1 MYSDVQLFID
11 GQWCDGA
18 SGQTLPI
25 ANPATGTTLA
35 KLAHADRDD
44 LDRALEAAERGFK
57 VWRKT
62 SAYER

>member
-25 ANPATGTTLA
+25 ANPATGTTIA
-35 KLAHADRDD
+35 KLARAEKAD
-44 LDRALEAAERGFK
+44 LDRALDAAERGFK
-57 VWRKT
+57 TWRKV
-62 SAYER
+62 SAH